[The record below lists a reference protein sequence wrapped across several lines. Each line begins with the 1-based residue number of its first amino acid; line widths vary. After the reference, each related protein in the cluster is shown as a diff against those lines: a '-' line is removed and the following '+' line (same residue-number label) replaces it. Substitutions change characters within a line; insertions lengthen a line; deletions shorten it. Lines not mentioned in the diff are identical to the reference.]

1 MAPDVRQEPRITAYT
16 FDRGGALL
24 ATEEF
29 TEEQAREETRR
40 LADVEATGL
49 PPFRFEHDPAAPA
62 FRITA
67 ADGTVEVFRDN
78 PVRYLRVEPDPETGA
93 MRPVMRRGRP
103 VYLFLCREDPEA
115 C

>member
-1 MAPDVRQEPRITAYT
+1 MHPEARTSVYT
-16 FDRGGALL
+16 FGRHGALL
-24 ATEEF
+24 ATEEL
-29 TEEQAREETRR
+29 TEEQARERDRR
-40 LADVEATGL
+40 RAEAVEM

-62 FRITA
+62 FRITK

-78 PVRYLRVEPDPETGA
+78 PVRYLCVEPDPETGA

-115 C
+115 R